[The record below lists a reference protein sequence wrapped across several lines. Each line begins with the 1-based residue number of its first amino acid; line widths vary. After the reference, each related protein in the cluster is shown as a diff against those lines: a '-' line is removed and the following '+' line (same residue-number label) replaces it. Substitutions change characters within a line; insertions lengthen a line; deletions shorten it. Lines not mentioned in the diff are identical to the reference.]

1 MIEISQYLFYRLCQT
16 FNNYNKQK
24 NIIIKQKNISIKH
37 NNYNK
42 LIK

>member
-1 MIEISQYLFYRLCQT
+1 MIEISQYLFYKLCQT
-16 FNNYNKQK
+16 FNNYNKQR
-24 NIIIKQKNISIKH
+24 NVIIKY